1 MEIGMSSGN
10 CFYDLSLT
18 CGCRMPFEK
27 MERKGHIE
35 LKTKIRIK
43 RSEADPVN

>member
-10 CFYDLSLT
+10 CKYAFSLT
-18 CGCRMPFEK
+18 CGCRIHFEK
-27 MERKGHIE
+27 MKRKGHIE

-43 RSEADPVN
+43 RSEADPWN